1 MKALI
6 VFFIALFLAAVLGI
20 LAANDAGYIIITL
33 ADWTIQTSLVFFL
46 AVIIFLFI
54 LTYIIVRLVFQIW
67 DIPTSLRVWRRQK
80 RQELSEKCLTKG
92 LLALVEGR
100 WKAAENVLI
109 KGVKYTKAP
118 LINYLCAARA
128 AQRQGKVDF
137 RDYYLRLA
145 NAEDQKSKIA
155 IGLTQAELQI
165 NEQQTEQA
173 LATLMHLN
181 DQQPNQKQVKLLLLK
196 TYTGLHAW
204 RDVLAILPE
213 LDRKKLLPKET
224 IVATKLKAY
233 AGLLQE
239 AGEQANKQKL
249 EQVWSA
255 VPAKLRKEL
264 HLLEV
269 YTREKLKF
277 ADTVDCEPLLKS
289 AIKHNWDTEIVRLY
303 GLVQGKDPVKQLAF
317 AESLQSG
324 HARDFALLLTLG
336 RLSMR
341 NSLWGK
347 ASTYLKES
355 IQINPLPES
364 YRELAILL
372 EKQGDYSAASS
383 YYQQGLTLATSVV
396 KHDTVKLLKQAEQD
410 DEVSPGSRQVV

>member
-6 VFFIALFLAAVLGI
+6 VFFIALFLAATVGL
-20 LAANDAGYIIITL
+20 LAANDAGYIIITI
-33 ADWTIQTSLVFFL
+33 ADWTIQTSTVFFMVVFIFIFFL
-46 AVIIFLFI
+46 A
-54 LTYIIVRLVFQIW
+54 YICIRLVFHIW
-67 DIPTSLRVWRRQK
+67 GIPASLRVWRKQK
-80 RQELSEKCLTKG
+80 RQELSERYLNRG

-100 WKAAENVLI
+100 WKAAENALI
-109 KGVKYTKAP
+109 KGVKYTNTP
-118 LINYLCAARA
+118 LVNYLCAARA
-128 AQRQGKVDF
+128 AQWQGKVDF

-145 NAEDQKSKIA
+145 NTEDQKSKIA

-181 DQQPNQKQVKLLLLK
+181 EQQPNQKQVKLMLLK
-196 TYTGLHAW
+196 TYSDLQAW
-204 RDVLAILPE
+204 REILAILPE
-213 LDRKKLLPKET
+213 LDRKKLLPKEI
-224 IVATKLKAY
+224 IVATKLNAY

-239 AGEQANKQKL
+239 AGEQANKHKL
-249 EQVWSA
+249 EQVWSEI
-255 VPAKLRKEL
+255 PKKLRKEL
-264 HLLEV
+264 HILEV

-277 ADTVDCEPLLKS
+277 ADTAECEPLLKT
-289 AIKHNWDTEIVRLY
+289 AIRHKWDTEIVHLY
-303 GLVQGKDPVKQLAF
+303 GLVQGKDPDKQLAF

-324 HARDFALLLTLG
+324 HARDATLLLTLG

-347 ASTYLKES
+347 ASAYLKES
-355 IQINPLPES
+355 IQINPMPES

-383 YYQQGLTLATSVV
+383 YYQQGLTLATTAV
-396 KHDTVKLLKQAEQD
+396 KHDAVKLLEQAEQ
-410 DEVSPGSRQVV
+410 EEAITAGARQVV